1 MANLITKIII
11 SATDQA
17 SNVFD
22 AIRRNASELA
32 TAVAGYFGIKLF
44 SSSVDSARD
53 FESAMSRVGAASGAT
68 AEELAQLKAAAEE
81 AGASTQYT
89 SVEAAAAL
97 ENLAKAGLSASDA
110 VATLPAVLDLATAG
124 GVDLATSSD
133 FISKAVA
140 GMGLSFQDA
149 GRVAD
154 VLAKGANA
162 SNTSVTG
169 LAQALSY
176 AAPLANSL
184 GLSLEQ
190 TVAIIGKFA
199 DAGIDGSRAGTALNS
214 TLAQFSNPASTFR
227 RELASAGIITGDF
240 DQALRQ
246 LAAAGPAG
254 QKAILAVGQEAGPAL
269 RALLNQGIGSLDEL
283 KAKLDDSAGS
293 ARTFAAVMSDNLDGA
308 SKGLGSAW
316 EALKIKLGEPILGP
330 LKEQVDALA
339 GRLREFVSNGTA
351 VRFGESI
358 ASAFK
363 AGAEWVQGFLETIN
377 FDDVSARMQAYAAD
391 ARAFFDDFGQK
402 ATTAG
407 NIAELA
413 YNTMA
418 AGFQSVMA
426 VIYKLGEGMSWLTS
440 VILAEVAT
448 IASGLSKIT
457 FGDLSQSFA
466 TAAQS
471 IKLEAQAAYAVMEEF
486 GKKSGEA
493 FDAATENATRAAE
506 AWDSLNAPVATA
518 TESIKNVAT
527 AADTTTAS
535 LGLTAEQLDA
545 LGENATVAG
554 GKVVELGK
562 QATASAAEQVTAAD
576 AARAKITELRAEYA
590 RLIEAGDTQG
600 AAQKLVEIQAELDR
614 TKDKA
619 ADAAEAVEAAF
630 VRLGVTSTAALKQAA
645 DAAKRDFEIIKN
657 SGTASTADIQAA
669 FEVYAEKAIAA
680 NGGVADATLKAQA
693 ATVGMRIETDETGKV
708 IVRTLQESRQAAID
722 LANATDEAASSMGEL
737 AEATEDVAGAQSS
750 AASATDNLSSK
761 NAVTTGTWMTAAGA
775 ASKYAEEARKA
786 AWASRQTSTS
796 ISDLTASFAAYVAGM
811 EALDR
816 QQAAISSNGARGL
829 EDLKL
834 RYLELNGT
842 EEEIAKARHRR
853 DEADMQR
860 QIALMGIEIE
870 RAARRGEDVSVL
882 KDEIALMKEQLV
894 WLDKIYTEEEK
905 QRKAREADAEKE
917 QRQREKDRRDADRK
931 RNTDSASAGNT
942 SSAGNAPA
950 ANTNLLPVKPQRTVN
965 VNLNIGGKT
974 IPVSAAESDATR
986 LIHELETLERVS
998 T

>member
-1 MANLITKIII
+1 MANNLVTRIII

-17 SNVFD
+17 SNIFES
-22 AIRRNASELA
+22 IQRNAGKLA
-32 TAVAGYFGIKLF
+32 TAVAGYFGFKLF
-44 SSSVDSARD
+44 SASVDSARD

-199 DAGIDGSRAGTALNS
+199 DAGIDASRAGTALNS
-214 TLAQFSNPASTFR
+214 ILAQFSNPASTFR

-293 ARTFAAVMSDNLDGA
+293 ARTFAGVMSDNLDGA

-351 VRFGESI
+351 VQFGESI

-363 AGAEWVQGFLETIN
+363 AGAEWAQGFLATIN
-377 FDDVSARMQAYAAD
+377 FDAVSARMQAYAAD

-402 ATTAG
+402 ATNAG
-407 NIAELA
+407 NVAKLA

-418 AGFQSVMA
+418 AGFQSVMG

-440 VILAEVAT
+440 AILAEVAT
-448 IASGLSKIT
+448 IANGLSKIT

-466 TAAQS
+466 AAAQS
-471 IKLEAQAAYAVMEEF
+471 IRFEAQAAYAVMEEF
-486 GKKSGEA
+486 GKKSEDA
-493 FDAATENATRAAE
+493 FDDAADSAVAAQKAWDDIGKPIAE
-506 AWDSLNAPVATA
+506 ANNKLEKAQEIV
-518 TESIKNVAT
+518 
-527 AADTTTAS
+527 
-535 LGLTAEQLDA
+535 GMTAESLET
-545 LGENATVAG
+545 LGNTAVVAG
-554 GKVVELGK
+554 GKLVNLGGK
-562 QATASAAEQVTAAD
+562 IEEVGTKATASGAAQAAAAD
-576 AARAKITELRAEYA
+576 AARAKIAELRAEYA

-600 AAQKLVEIQAELDR
+600 AAQVLIELQAELAK
-614 TKDKA
+614 TAQKA
-619 ADAAEAVEAAF
+619 GVTADAVEAAF
-630 VRLGVTSTAALKQAA
+630 ARLGVESTAALKQAA
-645 DAAKRDFEIIKN
+645 EAARRDFDIIKN
-657 SGTASTADIQAA
+657 SGMATAADLSRAWAA
-669 FEVYAEKAIAA
+669 WSE
-680 NGGVADATLKAQA
+680 KAQA
-693 ATVGMRIETDETGKV
+693 ASGGVLTAAQRAEGALYGVANVGA
-708 IVRTLQESRQAAID
+708 QAGASI
-722 LANATDEAASSMGEL
+722 ASGMQQGAQATDAAADAAGRAAGSYAQLASVADTAASSIR
-737 AEATEDVAGAQSS
+737 DVATASIEAVQAAQGGGNFKAMDLGNTRGILARAESLGGIDLRDKIEREWDRERKKFSRLNGGQDFADMINRTVKMLDTIEARNEREANKKEKEPRGRGDDDEPVAEKGGSGSARES
-750 AASATDNLSSK
+750 AAPSRSS
-761 NAVTTGTWMTAAGA
+761 G
-775 ASKYAEEARKA
+775 
-786 AWASRQTSTS
+786 
-796 ISDLTASFAAYVAGM
+796 
-811 EALDR
+811 
-816 QQAAISSNGARGL
+816 
-829 EDLKL
+829 
-834 RYLELNGT
+834 
-842 EEEIAKARHRR
+842 
-853 DEADMQR
+853 
-860 QIALMGIEIE
+860 
-870 RAARRGEDVSVL
+870 
-882 KDEIALMKEQLV
+882 
-894 WLDKIYTEEEK
+894 
-905 QRKAREADAEKE
+905 
-917 QRQREKDRRDADRK
+917 
-931 RNTDSASAGNT
+931 
-942 SSAGNAPA
+942 
-950 ANTNLLPVKPQRTVN
+950 RTVT
-965 VNLNIGGKT
+965 VNLNINGT
-974 IPVSAAESDATR
+974 VVPVTTTESNADA
-986 LIHELETLERVS
+986 LIRELESAQSRS
-998 T
+998 